1 MRFAVL
7 RTRLRHEA
15 SAGVDAVQLHVQ
27 VVLLG
32 RVQNVHPV
40 EGRALLQAAAVV
52 RTQQIQRHQTAAAAA
67 ESEEEMTQPTD
78 IF

>member
-1 MRFAVL
+1 
-7 RTRLRHEA
+7 
-15 SAGVDAVQLHVQ
+15 
-27 VVLLG
+27 
-32 RVQNVHPV
+32 V

-52 RTQQIQRHQTAAAAA
+52 RTQQIQRHQTAAAA

>member
-7 RTRLRHEA
+7 RTQIRHEA

-32 RVQNVHPV
+32 RVQDVHPV

-52 RTQQIQRHQTAAAAA
+52 RTQQIQRHQTAAAA